1 MIHYHRGDLEI
12 PNFIDKWPKN
22 QEIQSLIDFPSNK
35 TVTNRP
41 GRGRRPTADNG
52 IFSRALLFCFLA
64 QNWCRDPQKA
74 KKWLNYKKKFKVALD
89 YIENWIFLLVYANNN
104 HKKEYKEKVLSLTKI
119 DFKNSMPR
127 RSFSKVAKSSLTSIL
142 SIIKPYFDP
151 QITYLLFIWWISMAR
166 NS

>member
-41 GRGRRPTADNG
+41 GRGRRPTADYG

-74 KKWLNYKKKFKVALD
+74 KKWLNYHKKFKVALD
-89 YIENWIFLLVYANNN
+89 YIQNNIFLFVYANNN
-104 HKKEYKEKVLSLTKI
+104 HKKKYKEKVLSLSKI
-119 DFKNSMPR
+119 DFKNSTPR
-127 RSFSKVAKSSLTSIL
+127 RSFFKVAKSSLTSIL
-142 SIIKPYFDP
+142 SIIKPYFEP

-166 NS
+166 TS

>member
-1 MIHYHRGDLEI
+1 M
-12 PNFIDKWPKN
+12 
-22 QEIQSLIDFPSNK
+22 
-35 TVTNRP
+35 
-41 GRGRRPTADNG
+41 
-52 IFSRALLFCFLA
+52 
-64 QNWCRDPQKA
+64 
-74 KKWLNYKKKFKVALD
+74 ALD

-166 NS
+166 NL